1 MKSRISAFRLLA
13 AMAAAL
19 GAFIL
24 GSVPASAQYYS
35 PGASP
40 DISLDISPD
49 ISQDLP
55 WYMPQPWVHP
65 PQTGP
70 KIRKLPGYY
79 GHNYRNRSYGGFGN
93 GCYGDCRALPGTV
106 STGYGV
112 TLSQPMV
119 AIFDP
124 RDYQLVPRTQQQTLA
139 ALPEP
144 ASRPSPVQPRVVPVG
159 VPTKRNQPQHE
170 FAMQNGVRIFRP
182 SPMTT
187 Y

>member
-1 MKSRISAFRLLA
+1 MKPRIPAFRLLA
-13 AMAAAL
+13 ASVAAL

-24 GSVPASAQYYS
+24 GSGPASAQYYS
-35 PGASP
+35 PDVSP
-40 DISLDISPD
+40 ETP
-49 ISQDLP
+49 QETP

-79 GHNYRNRSYGGFGN
+79 GHTYGSRSYGGFGN
-93 GCYGDCRALPGTV
+93 GCYGDCRELPGTV

-124 RDYQLVPRTQQQTLA
+124 RDYQLVPRAQQQTLA
-139 ALPEP
+139 APPEP
-144 ASRPSPVQPRVVPVG
+144 ASRPSPAQPLVVPVG
-159 VPTKRNQPQHE
+159 IPTRRNEPQHK
-170 FAMQNGVRIFRP
+170 FSMQNGVRIIRP
-182 SPMTT
+182 APTTT

>member
-1 MKSRISAFRLLA
+1 MKSRIPAFRLIA
-13 AMAAAL
+13 ATAAAL
-19 GAFIL
+19 GALIL
-24 GSVPASAQYYS
+24 GSAPASAQYYTAY
-35 PGASP
+35 PDVSP
-40 DISLDISPD
+40 DV
-49 ISQDLP
+49 SQDLP

-79 GHNYRNRSYGGFGN
+79 GHSYGNRSYGGFSN
-93 GCYGDCRALPGTV
+93 GCYGDCRELPGTV

-112 TLSQPMV
+112 TLSQPVV

-124 RDYQLVPRTQQQTLA
+124 RDFQLVPRAQQQTLA

-144 ASRPSPVQPRVVPVG
+144 ASRPSPARPLVVSVD
-159 VPTKRNQPQHE
+159 VPTKRKDRQPE
-170 FAMQNGVRIFRP
+170 FAMQNGVRIIRP
-182 SPMTT
+182 SPVTAYEAT

>member
-1 MKSRISAFRLLA
+1 MKPRISAFRLIA
-13 AMAAAL
+13 ATAAAF
-19 GAFIL
+19 GAFAL
-24 GSVPASAQYYS
+24 GSAPASAQYYS
-35 PGASP
+35 PDASP
-40 DISLDISPD
+40 E
-49 ISQDLP
+49 ISQELP
-55 WYMPQPWVHP
+55 WYMPQAWVHP

-79 GHNYRNRSYGGFGN
+79 SHDYGNRSYGGFSN
-93 GCYGDCRALPGTV
+93 GCYGDCRELPGTV

-112 TLSQPMV
+112 TLSQPVV

-124 RDYQLVPRTQQQTLA
+124 RDYQLVPRVPQQTLP

-144 ASRPSPVQPRVVPVG
+144 ASRPSPVQPLVVPVS

-182 SPMTT
+182 STT
-187 Y
+187 AY